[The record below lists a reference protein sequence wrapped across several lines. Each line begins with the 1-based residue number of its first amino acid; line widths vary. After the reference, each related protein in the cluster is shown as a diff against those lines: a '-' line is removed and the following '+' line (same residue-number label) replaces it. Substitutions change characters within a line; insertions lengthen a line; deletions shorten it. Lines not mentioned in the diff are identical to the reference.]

1 MVVHSIVVEASLC
14 EDLDDMD
21 LHVTPATVKSSDPVV
36 ALDCFP
42 ALGAFSRRVPF
53 HLIIHLMFA
62 GRILLVYL
70 VHW

>member
-1 MVVHSIVVEASLC
+1 MEGSPFSEEKDNQGV
-14 EDLDDMD
+14 D
-21 LHVTPATVKSSDPVV
+21 LHVAPATMESGDPVV

>member
-36 ALDCFP
+36 TLDRFP
-42 ALGAFSRRVPF
+42 TFRTLSRGVSLDLGKQCDSS
-53 HLIIHLMFA
+53 
-62 GRILLVYL
+62 
-70 VHW
+70 